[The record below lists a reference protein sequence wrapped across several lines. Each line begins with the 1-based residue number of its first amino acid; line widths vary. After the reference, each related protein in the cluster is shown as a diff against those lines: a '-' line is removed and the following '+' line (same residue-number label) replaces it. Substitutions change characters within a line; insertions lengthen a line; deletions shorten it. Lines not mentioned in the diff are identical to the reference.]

1 MYLKK
6 KKIQNGR
13 GQYPNL
19 VWMLCWEGKLVYVAG
34 DTVFSKETTVPEM
47 EMVIKMALICLDRE
61 IFTGE
66 QLAEN
71 IMKMSE
77 RTGN

>member
-1 MYLKK
+1 MHYGNTPPCLN
-6 KKIQNGR
+6 I
-13 GQYPNL
+13 
-19 VWMLCWEGKLVYVAG
+19 MWERKLVYAAG
-34 DTVFSKETTVPEM
+34 DTVFSEEITVPEM
-47 EMVIKMALICLDRE
+47 QVVIKMALICLDRA

-71 IMKMSE
+71 IMKMSK

>member
-1 MYLKK
+1 
-6 KKIQNGR
+6 
-13 GQYPNL
+13 
-19 VWMLCWEGKLVYVAG
+19 
-34 DTVFSKETTVPEM
+34 
-47 EMVIKMALICLDRE
+47 MALICLDPE